1 LKKSKYSPFLFLTCA
16 FLISSCAGARADRTP
31 DGPQPVYG
39 DIKIGELM
47 ALVPEDP
54 SRAIDMALSFLA
66 ANEGPDASA
75 LPAVA
80 PPSPEALKDVM
91 EAASAR
97 LAANYGEAA
106 GKGDWRAA
114 LAILRGLKVLSAD
127 PYAAASLAPEARDL
141 VAGKAGSEASLLAK
155 DAESLYGDGCLVA
168 SLAVYLR
175 YLEAASREGSA
186 PDDAALRLWAGRAM
200 ESRNVAILGRLC
212 DELGRRRLDLPAG
225 AAAAL
230 AARPTIQAMRK
241 GVVTIWVDRGIKIQQ
256 GVGVPDRV
264 LGTGFYVD
272 PSGYLLTNYHVIA
285 SEVDP
290 SYDGYSRLS
299 IRPSDS
305 PDERIPARVVGW
317 DRLLDLAL
325 IKVDL
330 RPDYVF
336 SLDDAVGRLESGDR
350 IFVIGSPVGLENTVT
365 AGIVSATGRRLLPF
379 GDVLQVDAALNPG
392 NSGGPL
398 LDDKGSVVGVV
409 FAGVPSYQGLN
420 FAIPSYWVMRVLP
433 ELFRGGEVERGWLG
447 LGLSPATK
455 GTAQARGGLEIL
467 YRYPGQALSL
477 ATGEVIRAI
486 DGIPVAS
493 IAEAQSVLSGHA
505 PGEFVSVEVDGS
517 RGPRTVSCS
526 LATRPYAPL
535 EKAASLDRKENLF
548 PILYGMEVI
557 PVPGELF
564 EPEAYKITRVLAG
577 SVADEGGLSE
587 DDPFALRAFVADK
600 DNRVIYLQI
609 HIKKRK
615 AGFLES
621 VISLPAEMD
630 SPNLL

>member
-1 LKKSKYSPFLFLTCA
+1 MKSSYSLFLFLSCA
-16 FLISSCAGARADRTP
+16 FLFSSCAGSRPDRP
-31 DGPQPVYG
+31 PAGPQPVYG

-47 ALVPEDP
+47 SLVPEDP

-66 ANEGPDASA
+66 SGDGGGASA

-80 PPSPEALKDVM
+80 PPSPEALKGVM

-106 GKGDWRAA
+106 DKGDWRTA

-127 PYAAASLAPEARDL
+127 PYAADSLAPEARDL

-200 ESRNVAILGRLC
+200 ESRNVAVLGRLC
-212 DELGRRRLDLPAG
+212 DELGRRKLDLPSG

-290 SYDGYSRLS
+290 SYEGYSRLS

-305 PDERIPARVVGW
+305 PD
-317 DRLLDLAL
+317 
-325 IKVDL
+325 
-330 RPDYVF
+330 
-336 SLDDAVGRLESGDR
+336 
-350 IFVIGSPVGLENTVT
+350 
-365 AGIVSATGRRLLPF
+365 
-379 GDVLQVDAALNPG
+379 
-392 NSGGPL
+392 
-398 LDDKGSVVGVV
+398 
-409 FAGVPSYQGLN
+409 
-420 FAIPSYWVMRVLP
+420 
-433 ELFRGGEVERGWLG
+433 
-447 LGLSPATK
+447 
-455 GTAQARGGLEIL
+455 
-467 YRYPGQALSL
+467 
-477 ATGEVIRAI
+477 
-486 DGIPVAS
+486 
-493 IAEAQSVLSGHA
+493 
-505 PGEFVSVEVDGS
+505 
-517 RGPRTVSCS
+517 
-526 LATRPYAPL
+526 
-535 EKAASLDRKENLF
+535 
-548 PILYGMEVI
+548 
-557 PVPGELF
+557 
-564 EPEAYKITRVLAG
+564 
-577 SVADEGGLSE
+577 
-587 DDPFALRAFVADK
+587 
-600 DNRVIYLQI
+600 
-609 HIKKRK
+609 
-615 AGFLES
+615 
-621 VISLPAEMD
+621 
-630 SPNLL
+630 